1 MFTHD
6 YTCHH
11 EYRYIGPTQLAA
23 EVHKCPKEK
32 RDYRWSY
39 LAGSPLS
46 AVEGYPEKVYVNVHA
61 QLVIGNVENLDLPD
75 MNNCQYIIIGKRFTS
90 SIGNYYLGN
99 ISGCKYSHDR
109 HGHFMIHSRMRN
121 EKFKIPSGKDVTFTL
136 WSEVR
141 KTKRR
146 VIVTDNNDVLMLQ
159 TKPTNLGDTSKYF
172 SRFGIYA
179 DSLLY
184 VNSSQYPHYLFNM
197 ELSFFDRTCILRL
210 KPDPLASLR
219 IYPNGKVSW
228 NIVQNHYARVQ
239 VSGTPPNLDVRFK

>member
-1 MFTHD
+1 MFTTLYKCKPG
-6 YTCHH
+6 YT
-11 EYRYIGPTQLAA
+11 YYGSSQMAT
-23 EVHKCPKEK
+23 EVDNCQKTTIDHQ
-32 RDYRWSY
+32 WTTVF
-39 LAGSPLS
+39 GSPLS
-46 AVEGYPEKVYVNVHA
+46 AVEGYPEKVYVSVHA
-61 QLVIGNVENLDLPD
+61 ELVIGNVENLDLPD

-146 VIVTDNNDVLMLQ
+146 VIVTDNNDVLLLQ
-159 TKPTNLGDTSKYF
+159 TKPTNPGDTSKYF
-172 SRFGIYA
+172 SRFSIHKH
-179 DSLLY
+179 SLLWD
-184 VNSSQYPHYLFNM
+184 NSTLDRDYLFNM
-197 ELSFFDRTCILRL
+197 ELSFFDRECILRL
-210 KPDPLASLR
+210 KPDPLELIR
-219 IYPNGKVSW
+219 IYPNGKVNWLGRENS
-228 NIVQNHYARVQ
+228 YARVQ